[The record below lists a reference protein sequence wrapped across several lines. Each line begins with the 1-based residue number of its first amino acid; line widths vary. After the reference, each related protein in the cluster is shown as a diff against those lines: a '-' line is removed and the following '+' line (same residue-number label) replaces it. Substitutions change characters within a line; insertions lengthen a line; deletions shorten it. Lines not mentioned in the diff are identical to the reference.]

1 MSARPLP
8 QFAIVG
14 QYKRGTTLVK
24 HVGVLQCDMTLKP
37 GDRARVYHVEPGAS
51 FATDDFE
58 FAQELLTPIPGGLQQ
73 SQITIGERW
82 VKNIRTRI
90 DRLAAGTWPAK
101 NWTAHPPYPGSG
113 RFTLKRS
120 RYSCV
125 GFVIHL
131 YQTMRG
137 VLLLQHDH
145 PGMPRMS
152 RAELEEIY
160 GEYDEAELKSAG
172 LPPDKAPWP
181 VIVPGY
187 VFHAC
192 DLDAP
197 VFPYVPNSTEERKYP
212 VS

>member
-1 MSARPLP
+1 MSATTLP

-14 QYKRGTTLVK
+14 QYKQGTNLVK
-24 HVGVLQCDMTLKP
+24 HVGVLQCTMNLKP

-51 FATDDFE
+51 FAADDFE
-58 FAQELLTPIPGGLQQ
+58 FSTELLTSIPGGLKPR
-73 SQITIGERW
+73 QITIGERW
-82 VKNIRTRI
+82 IKRIRTQI

-101 NWTAHPPYPGSG
+101 NWTAHPPHPGSAQVA
-113 RFTLKRS
+113 LKRS
-120 RYSCV
+120 RYSCI
-125 GFVIHL
+125 GFVMHL
-131 YQTMRG
+131 FQTMRG
-137 VLLLQHDH
+137 VPLLQHDH

-160 GEYDEAELKSAG
+160 GTYDEAELKGVG
-172 LPPDKAPWP
+172 LPPDEEPWP

-197 VFPYVPNSTEERKYP
+197 AFPYIPNSTEERKYP
-212 VS
+212 LS